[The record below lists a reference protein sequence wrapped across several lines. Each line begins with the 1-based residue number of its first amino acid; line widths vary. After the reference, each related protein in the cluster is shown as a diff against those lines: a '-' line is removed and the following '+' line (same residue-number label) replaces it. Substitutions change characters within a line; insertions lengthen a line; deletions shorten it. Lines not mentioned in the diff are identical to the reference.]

1 MTDQEYIALI
11 AISKIPKV
19 GPILGKN
26 LISYC
31 GGILSV
37 FEQKPKQLC
46 KIPGI
51 GENIAKNIVHADF
64 NEAEREYAWLRKND
78 VTPISFLEDAYP
90 NRFIA
95 LDGCP
100 ILLYYKGNA
109 SLNHTRTVG
118 IVGTRQPS
126 NYGHTQCENIL
137 ETISKYNVLIVSG
150 LAYGIDGIAHKK
162 SIELSIPTIGILGH
176 GLDRIYPSSH
186 TSLSQKM
193 IGNGG
198 LLTEFASGTLPDKE
212 NFPMR
217 NRLIAALCD
226 AIIIV
231 ESKRQ
236 GGSIITAE
244 FANDFNKDVFA
255 VPGNV
260 NVPLSEG
267 CNKLIKQNKAH
278 LLESGDD
285 VAYIMRW
292 DDMDSGKTI
301 QRQLFIELSDIET
314 KICEAL
320 NDKKELTIDNITY
333 IIGKTPSETSSIL
346 LEMEFKGILRNLPG
360 KKFTLN

>member
-37 FEQKPKQLC
+37 FEQTPKQLT
-46 KIPGI
+46 KVPGI
-51 GENIAKNIVHADF
+51 GESLAKCIAKADF
-64 NEAEREYAWLRKND
+64 SDAEREYVWLRKNNI
-78 VTPISFLEDAYP
+78 TPISYLEPAYP
-90 NRFIA
+90 SRFIPI
-95 LDGCP
+95 DGCP
-100 ILLYYKGNA
+100 VILYYSGTA
-109 SLNHTRTVG
+109 SLNHPRTVG

-126 NYGHTQCENIL
+126 TYGQVQCENIIASL
-137 ETISKYNVLIVSG
+137 EKYNVLIVSG

-162 SIELSIPTIGILGH
+162 CVELSIPTIGVLGH
-176 GLDRIYPSSH
+176 GLDRIYPAFH
-186 TSLSQKM
+186 KSLSQKM
-193 IGNGG
+193 ISNGG
-198 LLTEFASGTLPDKE
+198 LLTEFTSGTLPDKE

-217 NRLIAALCD
+217 NRLIAGLCD
-226 AIIIV
+226 ATIII

-244 FANDFNKDVFA
+244 FANEYNKDVFA
-255 VPGNV
+255 LPGNV
-260 NVPLSEG
+260 NEPFSEG

-278 LLESGDD
+278 LMETGED

-292 DDMDSGKTI
+292 DDIDTGKAV
-301 QRQLFIELSDIET
+301 QRQLFIELSDIESA
-314 KICEAL
+314 ICDAL
-320 NDKKELTIDNITY
+320 REHKELSIDHITY

-346 LEMEFKGILRNLPG
+346 LEMEFKGIIRNLPG
-360 KKFTLN
+360 KKFILT